1 VQEGTDTDVESV
13 GETAGRRDEVV
24 ARVTDHAGRIAREL
38 AVLQGG
44 DYGRRTFATD
54 AGEWTLK
61 YEAGA
66 IDYLR
71 FDPRSGEEVYVVSS
85 KRPPDPHALAGAM
98 ADYGAFVEAY
108 NEHVRSCSGVLDD
121 VALDPPEPASTAA
134 VAAERDR
141 VLETVRRVCDG
152 MAAQL
157 HRYDGT
163 DYGTFTTRIDGSR
176 WELKRDGSAAS
187 YLRVG
192 GEDGIYLLSQYGLPA
207 VPDVRSLVG
216 SFPAFVEAYNDEVR
230 AMEADLSTVPFEG
243 NDDG

>member
-1 VQEGTDTDVESV
+1 MQEGAETDVESA
-13 GETAGRRDEVV
+13 EDAAGRRDEVV

-85 KRPPDPHALAGAM
+85 KRPPDPDALADAM

-108 NEHVRSCSGVLDD
+108 NEHVRSCSSVLDD

-141 VLETVRRVCDG
+141 ILETVRAVCDE
-152 MAAQL
+152 MATA
-157 HRYDGT
+157 DG
-163 DYGTFTTRIDGSR
+163 GGS
-176 WELKRDGSAAS
+176 
-187 YLRVG
+187 
-192 GEDGIYLLSQYGLPA
+192 
-207 VPDVRSLVG
+207 VR
-216 SFPAFVEAYNDEVR
+216 P
-230 AMEADLSTVPFEG
+230 P
-243 NDDG
+243 

>member
-1 VQEGTDTDVESV
+1 MVEGTELDVESA
-13 GETAGRRDEVV
+13 EDAAERRDEVV

-44 DYGRRTFATD
+44 DYGQRAFATD

-66 IDYLR
+66 IQYLR
-71 FDPRSGEEVYVVSS
+71 FDPRSGEAVYVVST
-85 KRPPDPHALAGAM
+85 KRPPDPEALARAM

-108 NEHVRSCSGVLDD
+108 NAHIASLSGVLDD
-121 VALDPPEPASTAA
+121 VDVEFPTPVSTES

-141 VLETVRRVCDG
+141 VLDAIREVCDE

-163 DYGTFTTRIDGSR
+163 DYGTFGTRVSGSR
-176 WELKRDGSAAS
+176 WELKREGSVAS

-192 GEDGIYLLSQYGLPA
+192 GEGGIYLLSQYGPPSA
-207 VPDVRSLVG
+207 PDVRNLVDD
-216 SFPAFVEAYNDEVR
+216 FPAFVEAYNDEVR
-230 AMEADLSTVPFEG
+230 ELEGGLSAISVRIEG
-243 NDDG
+243 